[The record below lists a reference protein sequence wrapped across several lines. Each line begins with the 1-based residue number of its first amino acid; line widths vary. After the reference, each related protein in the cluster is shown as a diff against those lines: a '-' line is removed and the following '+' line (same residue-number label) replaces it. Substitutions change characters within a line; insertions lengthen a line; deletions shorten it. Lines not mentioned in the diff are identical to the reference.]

1 MCHQNLLDLYC
12 MVAMNV
18 LVVHELGIVDSHVWL
33 LKSFKSYGLTSL
45 MGQGI
50 YGVTFASIQS
60 EQPSAG
66 SGY

>member
-1 MCHQNLLDLYC
+1 

-18 LVVHELGIVDSHVWL
+18 LVVHELSIVDSHVWL
-33 LKSFKSYGLTSL
+33 LKSFKSYGFTSL

>member
-1 MCHQNLLDLYC
+1 
-12 MVAMNV
+12 MVAMHV
-18 LVVHELGIVDSHVWL
+18 LVVHELGIVSSYVWL
-33 LKSFKSYGLTSL
+33 LKSFKSYGFTSL

-60 EQPSAG
+60 EQPATG

>member
-1 MCHQNLLDLYC
+1 

-18 LVVHELGIVDSHVWL
+18 LVVHELGIVGSHVWR
-33 LKSFKSYGLTSL
+33 LKSFKSYGFTSL